1 MRYNKRVYDYNAGG
15 VAVKINQ
22 VKFGAIMTY
31 VSYALSVLLGL
42 ISTPMLQRH
51 LGESEFGVYQLVLP
65 VVSMLTVLTF
75 GLGSVYTRYYSI
87 YKTENDTDKMAKL
100 NGLFIVMYSIIGA
113 VAIAIGFGLAAMF
126 ESIFP
131 NVTAEYVP
139 LAKTLL
145 RLMAINMGLSFPVYV
160 FTSHIVVNEAYVF
173 QKTVAA
179 LKMVLNPTLTM
190 VLVVLGFRSVAV
202 TVLAI
207 ALTVGVGIADIVY
220 CFRRLKMPIAFGRMP
235 NGFFKEILVFT
246 SFVFLSNL
254 VGELDWNSDRVIL
267 GMFAGSAAA
276 DAEVEVGLYSN
287 PAQINIYFMS
297 LATMLT
303 NVFVPRAHRLIAS
316 KRPDSEV
323 SDLFIKVGRWQY
335 MMMITILIGFIAVGE
350 GFMRYYT
357 VYDPHRSYLIALLLM
372 IPTIIP
378 SVQNLGIEI
387 QQAKNKHRFRAIAYA
402 VVAVAN
408 IALSIPLA
416 IRWGGVGA
424 ALGTAITT
432 FVGKGL
438 LMNWYYRRHIGL
450 DIGRFWKEIGRI
462 TLAMGLPLAAAIAV
476 AVFAD
481 TSTVGR
487 FVLWGIPVVLVE
499 LVCLWFLA
507 MTKADREQ
515 VAGPLLRR
523 LKR

>member
-1 MRYNKRVYDYNAGG
+1 M
-15 VAVKINQ
+15 KINQ
-22 VKFGAIMTY
+22 VKFGAVMTY
-31 VSYALSVLLGL
+31 VSYALSVVLGL

-51 LGESEFGVYQLVLP
+51 LGENEFGVYQLVLP

-87 YKTENDTDKMAKL
+87 YKTQNATERMASL
-100 NGLFIVMYSIIGA
+100 NGLFIVLYSIIGMVA
-113 VAIAIGFGLAAMF
+113 VAIGFALSAMF

-131 NVTAEYVP
+131 NVTPEYVP

-145 RLMAINMGLSFPVYV
+145 RLMSINMGLSFPVYV

-207 ALTVGVGIADIVY
+207 VLTVGVGLADIVY
-220 CFRRLKMPIAFGRMP
+220 CFKRLHMPVAFGRMEK
-235 NGFFKEILVFT
+235 GFFKEILIFT

-267 GMFAGSAAA
+267 GMFAGSAAT

-316 KRPDSEV
+316 GRPDREV
-323 SDLFIKVGRWQY
+323 SDLFVKVGRWQY
-335 MMMITILIGFIAVGE
+335 MMMITILIGFIAIGE
-350 GFMRYYT
+350 GFMQYYT
-357 VYDPHRSYLIALLLM
+357 AGIYDPHRSYIIALILM

-378 SVQNLGIEI
+378 SIQNLGIEI

-402 VVAVAN
+402 IVAVAN
-408 IALSIPLA
+408 IAISIPLSML
-416 IRWGGVGA
+416 WGGVGA
-424 ALGTAITT
+424 AIGTAITT
-432 FVGKGL
+432 FVGKGV

-450 DIGRFWKEIGRI
+450 EIGRFWKEIVRI
-462 TLAMGLPLAAAIAV
+462 TAAMGLPLAAAIAI

-487 FVLWGIPVVLVE
+487 FILWGVPVVMLE
-499 LVCLWFLA
+499 AVCMWFFA
-507 MTKADREQ
+507 MTRDDREQ
-515 VAGPLLRR
+515 IAGPLLRW

>member
-1 MRYNKRVYDYNAGG
+1 M
-15 VAVKINQ
+15 KINQ
-22 VKFGAIMTY
+22 VKFGAVMTY
-31 VSYALSVLLGL
+31 VSYALSVCLGL

-51 LGESEFGVYQLVLP
+51 LGPNEFGVYQLVLP

-87 YKTENDTDKMAKL
+87 YKTKNETENMARL
-100 NGLFIVMYSIIGA
+100 NGLFIVLYSVIGL

-126 ESIFP
+126 ETLFP
-131 NVTAEYVP
+131 NVTSEWVP

-160 FTSHIVVNEAYVF
+160 FTSHIIVNEAYVF

-179 LKMVLNPTLTM
+179 LKMILNPTLTM
-190 VLVVLGFRSVAV
+190 LLVVMGFRSISV

-207 ALTVGVGIADIVY
+207 ALTLGVGLCDIVY
-220 CFRRLKMPIAFGRMP
+220 CFKKLKMPVAFVRMEK
-235 NGFFKEILVFT
+235 GFFREILIFT

-254 VGELDWNSDRVIL
+254 VGELDWNSDRLVL
-267 GMFAGSAAA
+267 GMFAGSATA
-276 DAEVEVGLYSN
+276 DAETEVGLYSN

-297 LATMLT
+297 IATMLT
-303 NVFVPRAHRLIAS
+303 NVFVPRAHRLIAEGRS
-316 KRPDSEV
+316 DREV

-335 MMMITILIGFIAVGE
+335 MMMLTILIGFIAVGE
-350 GFMRYYT
+350 GFMHYYSI
-357 VYDPHRSYLIALLLM
+357 YDARRSYIIALMLM

-402 VVAVAN
+402 IVAVVN
-408 IALSIPLA
+408 IAISIPLS
-416 IRWGGVGA
+416 ILLGGVGA

-432 FVGKGL
+432 LVGKGL

-450 DIGRFWKEIGRI
+450 EIGRFWKEIGRI
-462 TLAMGLPLAAAIAV
+462 TLGMAVPLAAAIGV
-476 AVFAD
+476 AIFAD
-481 TSTVGR
+481 TSTVLR
-487 FVLWGIPVVLVE
+487 FVLWALPVGLLEIVFLWCFVL
-499 LVCLWFLA
+499 
-507 MTKADREQ
+507 TRDDREQ
-515 VAGPLLRR
+515 IAGPLLRR

>member
-1 MRYNKRVYDYNAGG
+1 M
-15 VAVKINQ
+15 KINQ
-22 VKFGAIMTY
+22 VKFGAVMTY

-42 ISTPMLQRH
+42 VSTPMLQRH
-51 LGESEFGVYQLVLP
+51 LGENEFGVYQLVLP

-87 YKTENDTDKMAKL
+87 YKTNGETDKMAKL
-100 NGLFIVMYSIIGA
+100 NGLFIVMYSVIGA
-113 VAIAIGFGLAAMF
+113 VAIAIGFGLSAVF
-126 ESIFP
+126 ESLFP

-145 RLMAINMGLSFPVYV
+145 CLMAVNMGLSFPVYV

-207 ALTVGVGIADIVY
+207 VLTVGVGIADVIY
-220 CFRRLKMPIAFGRMP
+220 CFRKLKMPMAFGRMEQ
-235 NGFFKEILVFT
+235 GFFKEILVFT

-287 PAQINIYFMS
+287 PAQLNIYFMS

-316 KRPDSEV
+316 GRSDREV
-323 SDLFIKVGRWQY
+323 SDLFIKVGRLQY
-335 MMMITILIGFIAVGE
+335 MMMITILIGFIAIGE
-350 GFMRYYT
+350 GFMQYYT
-357 VYDPHRSYLIALLLM
+357 AGIYDPHRSYIIALMLM

-416 IRWGGVGA
+416 MLLGGLGA
-424 ALGTAITT
+424 AIGTAITT
-432 FVGKGL
+432 FIGKGV

-450 DIGRFWKEIGRI
+450 EIGRFWKEIARI
-462 TLAMGLPLAAAIAV
+462 TAAMGLPLVGAIAI

-481 TSTVGR
+481 TSSVLR
-487 FVLWGIPVVLVE
+487 FMLWGIPVVLLEV
-499 LVCLWFLA
+499 VCLWCFA
-507 MTKADREQ
+507 MTKDDREQ
-515 VAGPLLRR
+515 IAGPLLRR

>member
-1 MRYNKRVYDYNAGG
+1 MKIKGT
-15 VAVKINQ
+15 INQ

-42 ISTPMLQRH
+42 VSTPMLQDK
-51 LGESEFGVYQLVLP
+51 LGANEYGVYQLVLP

-87 YKTENDTDKMAKL
+87 YKTQNDTQKMARL
-100 NGLFIVMYSIIGA
+100 NGLFIAMYSVIGM
-113 VAIAIGFGLAAMF
+113 IAITIGFVLAAMF
-126 ESIFP
+126 ETIFP
-131 NVTAEYVP
+131 DVSADLVP

-145 RLMAINMGLSFPVYV
+145 RLMSINMGLSFPVYV

-179 LKMVLNPTLTM
+179 LKMVLNPTLTIVILM
-190 VLVVLGFRSVAV
+190 LGFKSVAV
-202 TVLAI
+202 TVIAI
-207 ALTVGVGIADIVY
+207 ALTLIVGIADIVY
-220 CFRRLKMPIAFGRMP
+220 CFAKLKMPVAFGRMEQ
-235 NGFFKEILVFT
+235 GFFKEILVFT

-254 VGELDWNSDRVIL
+254 VGELDWNSDRMIIGRFGGEV
-267 GMFAGSAAA
+267 
-276 DAEVEVGLYSN
+276 AEAEVGLYAN

-316 KRPDSEV
+316 GRPDREV

-335 MMMITILIGFIAVGE
+335 MMMITILIGFIAIGQ
-350 GFMRYYT
+350 GFMGYYT
-357 VYDPHRSYLIALLLM
+357 AGTYDSFMSYVIALMLM

-408 IALSIPLA
+408 IGISIPLCM
-416 IRWGGVGA
+416 WLGGLGA
-424 ALGTAITT
+424 AIGTAITT
-432 FVGKGL
+432 FVGKGV

-450 DIGRFWKEIGRI
+450 EIGRFWKEIARI
-462 TLAMGLPLAAAIAV
+462 TLAMATPLAAAIAM
-476 AVFAD
+476 AVFVD
-481 TSTVGR
+481 TSRPLNFALCGA
-487 FVLWGIPVVLVE
+487 GIVAAE
-499 LVCLWFLA
+499 AVCMWFFG
-507 MTKADREQ
+507 MKKEDREEL
-515 VAGPLLRR
+515 AGPLLRR